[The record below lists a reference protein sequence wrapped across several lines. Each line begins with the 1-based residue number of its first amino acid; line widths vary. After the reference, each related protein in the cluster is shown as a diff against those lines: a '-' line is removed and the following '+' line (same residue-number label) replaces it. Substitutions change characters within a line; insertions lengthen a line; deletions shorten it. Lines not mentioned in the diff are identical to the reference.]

1 LIVNTDL
8 KAFPEK
14 KEKVKGFL
22 PLNLYIYLF
31 CLNTSVSAQGM
42 PLQASLQSQTLTQ
55 NHALASMQSI
65 KKIDS
70 ISYPYHP

>member
-1 LIVNTDL
+1 LIGYTDL

-22 PLNLYIYLF
+22 PSNLYIYLF

-42 PLQASLQSQTLTQ
+42 PLQTSLQLRTLPQ
-55 NHALASMQSI
+55 NHALASMQEN
-65 KKIDS
+65 
-70 ISYPYHP
+70 YEY